1 MEKSEIIKLLSEL
14 IKKNKPDISIED
26 LSREINIRNDLGIDS
41 IQILEMIGQIEEQF
55 DIEIPDRKL
64 REIQTIDQIVA
75 FIEENQ

>member
-14 IKKNKPDISIED
+14 IKNNKPDISIED
-26 LSREINIRNDLGIDS
+26 LSGEINIRNDLGIDS

>member
-26 LSREINIRNDLGIDS
+26 LSGEINIRNDLGIDS

>member
-14 IKKNKPDISIED
+14 LKKNKPDISIEN
-26 LSREINIRNDLGIDS
+26 LRGETNIRNDLGIDS
-41 IQILEMIGQIEEQF
+41 IQILEIIGQIEEEF

-64 REIQTIDQIVA
+64 REIQTIDQIVS